1 MTAQG
6 PAPARSGIEVFV
18 ADEQV
23 QHPIDAGRW
32 VRLAEQVLEA
42 EGVTGEAELSVLY
55 VDETSMSDLHKR
67 FLGKDGPTDV
77 LSFPI
82 DGEPEESGRH
92 PDSGGSGPGDRAEP
106 DDLPMLLGDVVI
118 CPAVA
123 VRNAPEH
130 AGTYDDELALLLVH
144 GILHLLGM
152 DHDDDGEAEVM
163 EKRERSL
170 LGRFHHQPDQPDQP
184 NQAGQPD
191 GADGA
196 DGPEAAT
203 ARSTPPRLPPRTTA
217 DTIERLR
224 RGEGPP
230 EPPGDG
236 DGGQP

>member
-1 MTAQG
+1 MA
-6 PAPARSGIEVFV
+6 IEVFI
-18 ADEQV
+18 ADEQAV
-23 QHPIDAGRW
+23 HPVDAGRW
-32 VRLAEQVLEA
+32 VRLAERVLEA

-55 VDETSMSDLHKR
+55 VDETAISDLHKR

-92 PDSGGSGPGDRAEP
+92 PDSGGTGPGDRAEP

-152 DHDDDGEAEVM
+152 DHEDDDEAEIM
-163 EKRERSL
+163 EARERTL
-170 LGRFHHQPDQPDQP
+170 LERFHRPSDEAEAGPGVP
-184 NQAGQPD
+184 N
-191 GADGA
+191 
-196 DGPEAAT
+196 
-203 ARSTPPRLPPRTTA
+203 PPRLPPRSTA

-230 EPPGDG
+230 DLPGGDEP
-236 DGGQP
+236 

>member
-1 MTAQG
+1 M
-6 PAPARSGIEVFV
+6 GIEVFI

-23 QHPIDAGRW
+23 VHPVDAGRW
-32 VRLAEQVLEA
+32 VRLAERVLEA

-55 VDETSMSDLHKR
+55 VDETSISDLHKR

-92 PDSGGSGPGDRAEP
+92 PDSGGSGPGDRPEP

-123 VRNAPEH
+123 LRNAPEH

-152 DHDDDGEAEVM
+152 DHEDDDEAEIMEARERALLDRFHRRPGEPDTDMDGEAA
-163 EKRERSL
+163 
-170 LGRFHHQPDQPDQP
+170 PAPP
-184 NQAGQPD
+184 
-191 GADGA
+191 
-196 DGPEAAT
+196 
-203 ARSTPPRLPPRTTA
+203 TPPRLPPRSTA

-230 EPPGDG
+230 DPPGAG
-236 DGGQP
+236 DEP